1 MAIDQFTCVRQL
13 KVLANSAML
22 GFITHGIVDRFLG
35 PFSAGRNIVS
45 KNRRTLVRLLMGLHI
60 FSESGHQILQSH
72 ANANDENPLIDIL
85 QS

>member
-1 MAIDQFTCVRQL
+1 
-13 KVLANSAML
+13 
-22 GFITHGIVDRFLG
+22 
-35 PFSAGRNIVS
+35 
-45 KNRRTLVRLLMGLHI
+45 MGLHI